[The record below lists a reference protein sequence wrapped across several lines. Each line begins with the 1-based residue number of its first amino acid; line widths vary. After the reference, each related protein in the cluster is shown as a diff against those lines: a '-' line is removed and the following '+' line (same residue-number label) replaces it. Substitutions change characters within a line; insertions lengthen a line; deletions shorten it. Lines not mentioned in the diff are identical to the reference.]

1 MVCVSGLQDGMAE
14 LTLDVT
20 IMMSI
25 LLLKAAVLW
34 HLVRLAD
41 RVHGEISKKRAI
53 YYTILIAGLYLFF
66 NTDSNYLGVLRIV
79 SSMMLVS
86 ALLLMRNCS
95 LTGIRAILVS
105 IIFVLFGVLISDHSG
120 HWLDQ
125 ALPGRQSV
133 GSVLI
138 VKLDA
143 ITYGEEVEEED
154 FVASETL
161 GAAVGKTIGGKIIGL
176 FTGQIQAGMDT
187 YARAEMI
194 SSNASKRVAFIDE
207 RSTAGAA
214 QDSGISDDAYDVVQ
228 PGDMTDELKEKDDS
242 PKNKEGSETAK
253 SDRTKDEAVD
263 STNKTG
269 ESGRGTL
276 LGALTEGFSLL
287 GGSTTGK
294 TESADSE
301 EAPDSGVS
309 NQEGE
314 FAAAPAE
321 EAAGGGTTAEKKD
334 VPEILVSKI
343 PPGSAPIT
351 SPATYAAIPGLGIG
365 DEILADVIL
374 THLCSAGKD
383 ESRFLSLKGPSLDDP
398 NPRISS
404 DTIMHTLKDM
414 TSEEREKWMNARH
427 SINVEASLKL
437 KNRSVAVVNGNLV
450 EPGDIVTIPGEGTNY
465 TFRLISVGP
474 YEMYWAPILG
484 NGNSAQ
490 SKILRMSW

>member
-1 MVCVSGLQDGMAE
+1 MAE

-34 HLVRLAD
+34 LLVRLAD
-41 RVHGEISKKRAI
+41 RAHGDISKKRAI
-53 YYTILIAGLYLFF
+53 YHTILIAGLYLFF
-66 NTDSNYLGVLRIV
+66 NTDSNYLGVLLIV

-86 ALLLMRNCS
+86 ALLLMHNCS

-105 IIFVLFGVLISDHSG
+105 IIFVLLSVLISDHSG

-125 ALPGRQSV
+125 ALPGRQSM

-154 FVASETL
+154 FVASQTL
-161 GAAVGKTIGGKIIGL
+161 GTALNVAVGKTVAGKIVGL
-176 FTGQIQAGMDT
+176 STGQIQAGMDT

-194 SSNASKRVAFIDE
+194 SSYASKRVAFVDE
-207 RSTAGAA
+207 LSTAGAT
-214 QDSGISDDAYDVVQ
+214 QGSGISDDSYDVVQ
-228 PGDMTDELKEKDDS
+228 PGDMADELKEKDDF
-242 PKNKEGSETAK
+242 PKNKEGSETAE

-269 ESGRGTL
+269 ESGGGTL

-294 TESADSE
+294 TESAYSE

-314 FAAAPAE
+314 LAAAPAE
-321 EAAGGGTTAEKKD
+321 EAAGGGTTAEKKE
-334 VPEILVSKI
+334 VPEIPVSKI
-343 PPGSAPIT
+343 PSGLAPTT

-383 ESRFLSLKGPSLDDP
+383 ESRFLSLKGPSLDGP
-398 NPRISS
+398 NPSISS
-404 DTIMHTLKDM
+404 DTIMQTLKDM

-437 KNRSVAVVNGNLV
+437 KNRSVAVVNGKLV

-465 TFRLISVGP
+465 TFRLMSVGP

-484 NGNSAQ
+484 NGNSDQ